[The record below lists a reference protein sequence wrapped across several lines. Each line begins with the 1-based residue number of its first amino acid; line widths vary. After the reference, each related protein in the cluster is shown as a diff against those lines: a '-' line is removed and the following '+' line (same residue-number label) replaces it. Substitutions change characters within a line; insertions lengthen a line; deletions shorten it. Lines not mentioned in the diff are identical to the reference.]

1 MKNWFV
7 ALGGVLGYFALIF
20 LYTLGAFLLVR
31 SPPWFRYLFGF
42 SSLSIFF
49 GLLAQAFHVA
59 PVSRILLVEGI
70 LIAGAIL
77 FSLFWAL
84 FSKHKSGQEKNDQ
97 NSPEDRPRE
106 TVNPGKP
113 VLSEVEEE
121 ASLPASRVKE
131 EIGNLLDAG
140 LSVLVYGPTGSGKTS
155 GVLMECLQGRQS
167 GESGRSILLIA
178 CSDGM
183 EDYDLLNRPI
193 PASPAE
199 KARNLRAMSME
210 HPDVRIGN
218 LSRLFGD
225 WDRAE
230 GPLRSAFKRASG
242 GERLAIVF
250 DELNRS
256 SNSALNLILNVM
268 DPVLGHYELFDFT
281 TGERLSCSL
290 DSLVFCATCNMGDGY
305 GQTRELD
312 WSLLD
317 RFPGVVF
324 MDYDARLEKRM
335 LIEMGI
341 PPGQA
346 DRMVHVALT
355 LREAHRTGSLAAPL
369 STRHLKN
376 WGRLVADGADPEK
389 IAPCLWV
396 NRLVTHDRLGFPD
409 KDQVHGIREVLTRT
423 FRVREKSGG
432 I

>member
-7 ALGGVLGYFALIF
+7 ALGGVLGYFALVF
-20 LYTLGAFLLVR
+20 LYTLGAYLLVR

-49 GLLAQAFHVA
+49 GLLARTFHWA
-59 PVSRILLVEGI
+59 SVSHIVLAESVLTG
-70 LIAGAIL
+70 GGIL
-77 FSLFWAL
+77 FSLFWAF
-84 FSKHKSGQEKNDQ
+84 FSKKKPDQ
-97 NSPEDRPRE
+97 GVGEQPSPEDQ
-106 TVNPGKP
+106 PGKSDSP
-113 VLSEVEEE
+113 GTFLLAEVGDEE
-121 ASLPASRVKE
+121 ADLPVSRVRE
-131 EIGNLLDAG
+131 EIGTLLDAG

-155 GVLMECLQGRQS
+155 GVLMECLRERQS
-167 GESGRSILLIA
+167 GDADRSILLIA

-193 PASPAE
+193 PASPQE
-199 KARNLRAMSME
+199 KARNLRAMVRE
-210 HPDVRIGN
+210 HPDVRIGS

-230 GPLRSAFKRASG
+230 GPLRSAFRRAAE
-242 GERLAIVF
+242 GERLTIVF

-256 SNSALNLILNVM
+256 SVSALNLILKGM

-281 TGERLSCSL
+281 TGERLSCPL
-290 DSLVFCATCNMGDGY
+290 ERLVFCATCNMGEGY

-324 MDYDARLEKRM
+324 MDYDARLEKQM
-335 LIEMGI
+335 LIGLGV
-341 PPGQA
+341 PPDLAG
-346 DRMVHVALT
+346 RMVHVALA
-355 LREAHRTGSLAAPL
+355 LREAHRTGNLAAPL

-376 WGRLVADGADPEK
+376 WGRLVADGADPET
-389 IAPCLWV
+389 IASCLWV

-409 KDQVHGIREVLTRT
+409 KDQVHGIREVLGRT
-423 FRVREKSGG
+423 FRGGRKS
-432 I
+432 